1 MKQRERSIS
10 TAVSVYIIVLLA
22 LQIFLLTV
30 ALDGL
35 LAHEPGLA
43 WISAG
48 TSVVLAGGAALFYRY
63 LRGPARRPR

>member
-35 LAHEPGLA
+35 LSGQPSLS
-43 WISAG
+43 WISAA
-48 TSVVLAGGAALFYRY
+48 TSVVLAAGAALFYRY
-63 LRGPARRPR
+63 LRGPAR